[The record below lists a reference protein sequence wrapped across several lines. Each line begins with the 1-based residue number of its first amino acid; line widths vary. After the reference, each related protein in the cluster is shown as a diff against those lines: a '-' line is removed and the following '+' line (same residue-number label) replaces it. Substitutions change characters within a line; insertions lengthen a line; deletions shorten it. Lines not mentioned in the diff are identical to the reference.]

1 MRFQILNIFLII
13 FVSAIFSTERITFIS
28 ASPFSFQDIITNLD
42 NQESQEVF
50 GILKFPDNYSKE
62 KKYPLIIGVA
72 GSLDWGEHHL
82 SLIHI

>member
-1 MRFQILNIFLII
+1 ML
-13 FVSAIFSTERITFIS
+13 VSVIFSTERITFVS

-62 KKYPLIIGVA
+62 KNIPLLLV
-72 GSLDWGEHHL
+72 LQVV
-82 SLIHI
+82 